1 MLFVVSNFFRLKI
14 AAYERRN
21 EDLKFNYEDFD
32 RSTIQLF
39 LDTVY
44 KIDNV
49 DQLDIS
55 SLLKLAEFLKWEG
68 KNVFSDSVL
77 TYTDLSNDLKFDSL
91 IKFVSSSSLHIET

>member
-1 MLFVVSNFFRLKI
+1 MSNFFRLKI

-49 DQLDIS
+49 DQLDIL

>member
-77 TYTDLSNDLKFDSL
+77 TSTDLSNDLKFDSL

>member
-1 MLFVVSNFFRLKI
+1 MSNFFRLKI

-49 DQLDIS
+49 DQLDIV

>member
-49 DQLDIS
+49 DQLDIV